1 VRDFEAAEARTPAD
15 LLPLARFV
23 TAHEQALLDF
33 VVRELEHAGRGS
45 LDPVLRVLNQ
55 TPPITAPRTA

>member
-1 VRDFEAAEARTPAD
+1 MKAAEARMPAD

-33 VVRELEHAGRGS
+33 VVRELDHEGMDS
-45 LDPVLRVLNQ
+45 LDPVCSVLDRSPQ
-55 TPPITAPRTA
+55 SAT

>member
-1 VRDFEAAEARTPAD
+1 MPAD

-33 VVRELEHAGRGS
+33 VVRELDHEGMDS
-45 LDPVLRVLNQ
+45 LDPVCSVLDRSPQ
-55 TPPITAPRTA
+55 SAT